1 MPRKLADMCG
11 HKGTGRPRAF
21 DPEEALCAA
30 LKVFWEKG
38 YEPASV
44 AELCKAM
51 GINPPSLYCSFG
63 NKADLFLEAVRY
75 YERRYWEQPAQ
86 RLMAEPDIYVAIQN
100 FFNESAEI
108 LLSPDTPCGCMVV
121 LAAVNISQEEKKII
135 EAIKEMR
142 LATKTMFAERLRRA
156 IQDGQI
162 SPDTDVPALSA
173 ALNTL
178 LEGMSLQSRDG
189 IFQSEL
195 KAIASHALKMLPPP
209 RTA

>member
-1 MPRKLADMCG
+1 
-11 HKGTGRPRAF
+11 
-21 DPEEALCAA
+21 
-30 LKVFWEKG
+30 
-38 YEPASV
+38 
-44 AELCKAM
+44 
-51 GINPPSLYCSFG
+51 
-63 NKADLFLEAVRY
+63 
-75 YERRYWEQPAQ
+75 
-86 RLMAEPDIYVAIQN
+86 MAEPDIYVAIQN

-178 LEGMSLQSRDG
+178 LEGMSLQSKDG